1 MENKSFQHLNPVW
14 REKENFII
22 GAVVPSLK
30 NNPKEK
36 VWEQLWARK
45 IDNDH
50 YEICCIPMFAYGL
63 VLGDLVE
70 IDQRLMIINISQK
83 SGRVTIRVWL
93 NEQTPQEKREELTDK
108 ILGLGCLL
116 EWYSQHL
123 LGVDSDYHIRTQSL
137 IKLLDVYQKEEF
149 IEFEYG
155 NP

>member
-1 MENKSFQHLNPVW
+1 MENKSFQNLNPVW
-14 REKENFII
+14 REKANFII

-63 VLGDLVE
+63 ALGDVVE

-93 NEQTPQEKREELTDK
+93 KEQTPQEIREELTDK

-123 LGVDSDYHIRTQSL
+123 LGVDSDSHIKTQSL
-137 IKLLDVYQKEEF
+137 IKLLDIYQKEEC

>member
-1 MENKSFQHLNPVW
+1 MENRSFQHLNPIW
-14 REKENFII
+14 RDKANFII

-45 IDNDH
+45 IDKDH

-63 VLGDLVE
+63 ALGDVVE

-123 LGVDSDYHIRTQSL
+123 LGVDSDSHIKTQSL
-137 IKLLDVYQKEEF
+137 ITLLDIYQKEEF
-149 IEFEYG
+149 IEFESG

>member
-1 MENKSFQHLNPVW
+1 MENRSFQHLNPIW
-14 REKENFII
+14 RDKANFII
-22 GAVVPSLK
+22 GAVVPPLK

-45 IDNDH
+45 LDNGQ
-50 YEICCIPMFAYGL
+50 YEICCIPIFAYGL
-63 VLGDLVE
+63 ALGDVVE
-70 IDQRLMIINISQK
+70 IDQGFMIINLSQK

-93 NEQTPQEKREELTDK
+93 NEKMPQEKHEELTNK
-108 ILGLGCLL
+108 ILDLGCLL

-123 LGVDSDYHIRTQSL
+123 LGVDSDTYKKAQSL
-137 IKLLDVYQKEEF
+137 LKILEIYQKEGF

>member
-14 REKENFII
+14 REKANFII

-63 VLGDLVE
+63 ALGDVVE
-70 IDQRLMIINISQK
+70 IDQRLMIPVRSVSEII
-83 SGRVTIRVWL
+83 
-93 NEQTPQEKREELTDK
+93 LT
-108 ILGLGCLL
+108 
-116 EWYSQHL
+116 
-123 LGVDSDYHIRTQSL
+123 
-137 IKLLDVYQKEEF
+137 
-149 IEFEYG
+149 
-155 NP
+155 